1 LDKQSLLIC
10 NENKIYLMITKKRN
24 FEVLYDGTIS
34 KSLAFSKK
42 EREQLGLRGLLPY
55 SIVGQDIQVKRV
67 MEGLRRKDSDI
78 ERYIMLSAL
87 QDRNEK
93 LYYRIASEYIEEIMP
108 IIYTPT
114 VGEACIEFSHIFRR
128 AKGFF
133 ITPDDKGEILKILDN
148 WPEKDIRVIVIT
160 DGQRIL
166 GLGDLGA
173 NGMGIP
179 IGKLALYT
187 ACAGIHP
194 NQCLPVMLDVGTNNE
209 EIREDILY
217 LGYPKER
224 IKGKAYFDLVNE
236 FVTAVQEKYPNALIQ
251 FEDFLTPNAYA
262 LLNIYKDKV
271 LCFNDDIQGT
281 AAVALAGLYAT
292 TRITKIPF
300 SDLKIMFLG
309 AGSAATGIAD
319 LLVLALVKEGMTKQ
333 EALERLWFVD
343 INGLVVS
350 SRTDLMPHNLP
361 YAHDHIKSNFI
372 ESIKTIKPHAIIGAT
387 GAFGAFS
394 KEMIELMSAINER
407 PVIFALSNPN
417 SRAECTAKQAYM
429 WSNGKAVFAN
439 GSPFDKVEFNGKE
452 YHPGQGNNAYIFPGM
467 GLGVIM
473 ANATKIPDELFLTA
487 AKTLSEMV
495 SDKNI
500 EEGAIYPRLNEIRI
514 ISLEIA
520 LAVAENAF
528 DLGIARNKRPK
539 NLKQT
544 IIDYMFNPNY

>member
-1 LDKQSLLIC
+1 
-10 NENKIYLMITKKRN
+10 MITKKRN

-34 KSLAFSKK
+34 KSLAFSKN

-133 ITPDDKGEILKILDN
+133 ITPDDKGEIQKILDN

-194 NQCLPVMLDVGTNNE
+194 NQCLPVMLDVGTNNK

-224 IKGKAYFDLVNE
+224 IKGKAYFELVDE
-236 FVTAVQEKYPNALIQ
+236 FVMSVQKKYPNALIQ

-262 LLNIYKDKV
+262 LLNIYKDKI

-319 LLVLALVKEGMTKQ
+319 LLVLALVKEGLTKQ
-333 EALERLWFVD
+333 EALKRLWFVD

-350 SRTDLMPHNLP
+350 GRTDLMPHNLP
-361 YAHDHIKSNFI
+361 YAHDHKQSNFI
-372 ESIKTIKPHAIIGAT
+372 ESIKTIKPHVIIGAT

-394 KEMIELMSAINER
+394 KEAIELMSDINER
-407 PVIFALSNPN
+407 PVIFALSNPT
-417 SRAECTAKQAYM
+417 SKAECTAEQAYT
-429 WSNGKAVFAN
+429 WSNGKAIFAS
-439 GSPFDKVEFNGKE
+439 GSPFDKVKLNGKE
-452 YHPGQGNNAYIFPGM
+452 FYPGQGNNAYIFPGI
-467 GLGVIM
+467 GLGVVI
-473 ANATKIPDELFLTA
+473 ANATIIPDELFLTA

-495 SDKNI
+495 CDKNI
-500 EEGAIYPRLNEIRI
+500 LEGAIYPRLNEIRT

-520 LAVAENAF
+520 FAIAEKAF
-528 DLGIARNKRPK
+528 DLGIARNKRPI

>member
-1 LDKQSLLIC
+1 MIS
-10 NENKIYLMITKKRN
+10 NKKG
-24 FEVLYDGTIS
+24 FEVLYDGRIS
-34 KSLAFSKK
+34 KSLAFSKE

-55 SIVGQDIQVKRV
+55 SVVSQNIQLKRV
-67 MEGLRRKDSDI
+67 MEGLRRKESSI

-93 LYYRIASEYIEEIMP
+93 LYYRIVSEYIEEIMP
-108 IIYTPT
+108 IVYTPT

-128 AKGFF
+128 AKGFY
-133 ITPDDKGEILKILDN
+133 ITPDDKGEILNILDN

-187 ACAGIHP
+187 ACAGIQP
-194 NQCLPVMLDVGTNNE
+194 SQCLPVMLDVGTNNK

-224 IKGKAYFDLVNE
+224 LEGKDYLELVDE
-236 FVTAVQEKYPNALIQ
+236 FVLAVQEKYPNALIQ

-262 LLNIYKDKV
+262 LLNIYKNKI

-281 AAVALAGLYAT
+281 ASVALAGVYAS

-300 SDLKIMFLG
+300 SELRIMFLG

-319 LLVLALVKEGMTKQ
+319 LLVLALLKEGLSKQ

-343 INGLVVS
+343 TNGLVES
-350 SRTDLMPHNLP
+350 SRNDLLPHNLP
-361 YAHDHIKSNFI
+361 YAHHHKPLNFI
-372 ESIKTIKPHAIIGAT
+372 ESIKTIKPHVLIGAT
-387 GAFGAFS
+387 GAFGAFT
-394 KEMIELMSAINER
+394 KEVIEVMSDINER
-407 PVIFALSNPN
+407 PVIFALSNPT
-417 SRAECTAKQAYM
+417 SKAECTAEQAYT
-429 WSNGKAVFAN
+429 WSNAKTVFAS
-439 GSPFDKVEFNGKE
+439 GSPFNTVRFKGKE
-452 YHPGQGNNAYIFPGM
+452 FHPGQGNNAYIFPGM
-467 GLGVIM
+467 GLGVII
-473 ANATKIPDELFLTA
+473 ANASIIPDELFLTA
-487 AKTLSEMV
+487 AITLADMV

-500 EEGAIYPRLNEIRI
+500 EEGALYPQLNEIRVL
-514 ISLEIA
+514 SLEIA
-520 LAVAENAF
+520 FSVAEKAYE
-528 DLGIARNKRPK
+528 LGIARNKKPK
-539 NLKQT
+539 DLKKT
-544 IIDYMFNPNY
+544 IKEYMYNPNY